1 MIAKPEVDQSAWES
15 SISSLRSD
23 LALSRLAMVD
33 LLAAQVLMLSQAR
46 RLESRASTRG
56 PSQVKEKL
64 LSQLMAARS

>member
-33 LLAAQVLMLSQAR
+33 LLAAQVVRLSR
-46 RLESRASTRG
+46 TMREESRASTRG
-56 PSQVKEKL
+56 EPGCAFIGPAL
-64 LSQLMAARS
+64 